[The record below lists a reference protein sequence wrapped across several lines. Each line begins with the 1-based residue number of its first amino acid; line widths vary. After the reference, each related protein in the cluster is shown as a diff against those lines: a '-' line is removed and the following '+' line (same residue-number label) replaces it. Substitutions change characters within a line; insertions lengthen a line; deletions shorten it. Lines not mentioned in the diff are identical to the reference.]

1 MTRITKNEL
10 FKTGIK
16 LAFAV
21 LAFWFLSKKLDYEQ
35 LPELFFSMSYPLL
48 FVALIFQFLST
59 FISGYRWKLVMDSLG
74 FDKGFWFYQGL
85 YFKGSFFS
93 QALPGSVGGDAI
105 RLIALKD
112 EGYKIS
118 DSLYGIFIDRVVG
131 LTGLLI
137 ISLIAL
143 LFAPTY
149 LHDGIKY
156 AVFMIS
162 AGGLAGFLGLLFLHK
177 IGVFENLGRLS
188 FLHTLSTKFYA
199 VYKGGE
205 KSTKQVFLSV
215 AIHFFSILA
224 VYMISVSSNLGIEF
238 GAFLCLMP
246 LVILLTILPISFA
259 GWGVRE
265 GAMVGLFSMS
275 GASKEAIMVVSIA
288 YGVILI
294 ISSVPGFAAW
304 IRSKNIA

>member
-1 MTRITKNEL
+1 MNKITKNEL

-199 VYKGGE
+199 VYKGVE

-275 GASKEAIMVVSIA
+275 GASKEAIMAVSIA

>member
-1 MTRITKNEL
+1 MKRITKNEL

-199 VYKGGE
+199 VYKGVE

-275 GASKEAIMVVSIA
+275 GASKEAIMAVSIA

>member
-1 MTRITKNEL
+1 MTRILKNEL

-16 LAFAV
+16 IAFA
-21 LAFWFLSKKLDYEQ
+21 LFAFWFLSKKLDYSR
-35 LPELFFSMSYPLL
+35 LPELFYSMSYPLL
-48 FVALIFQFLST
+48 ALAMVFQFLST
-59 FISGYRWKLVMDSLG
+59 FISGFRWKLVMEALG
-74 FDKGFWFYQGL
+74 FKQSFMFYQSL
-85 YFKGSFFS
+85 YFKGFFFS

-105 RLIALKD
+105 RLLALKD
-112 EGYKIS
+112 EGYGIG

-143 LFAPTY
+143 LFAPSY

-162 AGGLAGFLGLLFLHK
+162 FGGLVGFVGLLFLHK
-177 IGVFENLGRLS
+177 GINLENTKLRVLHKLS
-188 FLHTLSTKFYA
+188 VKFYA
-199 VYKGGE
+199 VYEGANRSAMQIG
-205 KSTKQVFLSV
+205 LSV
-215 AIHFFSILA
+215 AIHFFSILC
-224 VYMISVSSNLGIEF
+224 VYMISVASGLGVEF

-265 GAMVGLFSMS
+265 GAMVGLFAMS
-275 GASKEAIMVVSIA
+275 GANKEAIMAVSIA

-294 ISSVPGFAAW
+294 VSSLPGLVAW

>member
-1 MTRITKNEL
+1 MNKITKNEL

-199 VYKGGE
+199 VYKGVE

-238 GAFLCLMP
+238 GAFLYFSAMAI
-246 LVILLTILPISFA
+246 VFKKFLLSF
-259 GWGVRE
+259 
-265 GAMVGLFSMS
+265 LF
-275 GASKEAIMVVSIA
+275 
-288 YGVILI
+288 L
-294 ISSVPGFAAW
+294 
-304 IRSKNIA
+304 